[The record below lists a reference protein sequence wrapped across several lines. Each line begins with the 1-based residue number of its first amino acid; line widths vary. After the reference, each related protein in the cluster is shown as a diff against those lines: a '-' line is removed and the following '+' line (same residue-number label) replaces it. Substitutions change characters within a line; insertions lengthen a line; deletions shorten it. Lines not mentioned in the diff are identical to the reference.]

1 MTQGLGKRA
10 VAALGAVLAI
20 MLVGCSSL
28 LTDLQEPNPLA
39 LRTVLADLVPPLSDV
54 DFSISRVTAA
64 LGLAAETINGAT
76 IAWESSNPSV
86 IASDGTIVRPPAGSD
101 PIKVSVKA
109 KVKWG
114 TVTKEKVFEVTVAP
128 MPAALADQIAED
140 RDAVQALPVGSTA
153 DTLVEGNL
161 KLPTVGACGST
172 IAWVSSDTSLIA
184 NDGSVTRAAFGS
196 ADGTVTLT
204 ATITK
209 DGQTSTKTI
218 QVKVKAARPTA
229 SQAVDTDVAA
239 LAVSSLGTDTDLSQ
253 IKTSLLLPSSGTNGS
268 TISWTSSDPTVIA
281 SDGTVTRP
289 ASGSG
294 SKAVILTAT
303 VTSGTTT
310 TTKIFDVTV
319 LEVPATASASVSE
332 DKANLIGT
340 TLNGTNPDLSSV
352 SSDFHLPG
360 SGSAGTAITWES
372 SDPTVISATGAVTQP
387 SSDSGDKPVTLTA
400 TISKGG
406 VTQTTTIT
414 VTVKGKT
421 RYTVTFDSQSATT
434 AATPTTVLVAPPAT
448 TIAALPID
456 PARTGYDFGGWWTG
470 TAGTGYRFRASTA
483 VAANITVYAKWTPTG
498 GGGADT
504 SGGGGTATTTYTV
517 TFDGQ
522 SATTAASPATT
533 TVTSPAATTVAALPS
548 DPVKTGYTFGGWFTA
563 VNGGGSQFLA
573 TTTVSANITVYAKW
587 TATSGGGGG
596 TTSTTYTVTFDGQSA
611 TTAASPATTTVTSP
625 AATTVAAL
633 PSDPVKTGYTFGGW
647 FTAVNG
653 GGSQFIATTTVSAS
667 LTVYAKWTPVSYTV
681 TYNLNSGTNSSSNPA
696 TYDVTTATITLA
708 APTRTG
714 YSFGGWYTE
723 VGLTNVAI
731 TIPPGST
738 GAKTFWAKWTAIS
751 RTVTYDSQSA
761 TTTASPTSQTVTYP
775 ATTAAALPAVP
786 TKTGYSFGGWWTAV
800 SGGGTQFIATTT
812 VSADL
817 TVYAKWTETGPA
829 ALTIVLPTAP
839 SSTALSF
846 SDGSQAITNFTV
858 NKGST
863 FTVQT
868 ASGATITGWYL
879 DSDLST
885 KLGSLTSLA
894 IDSTSLALGRH
905 FLLLD
910 IVSGTKAASGSI
922 YFDVVK
928 P

>member
-28 LTDLQEPNPLA
+28 LTDLQEPNPLE

-161 KLPTVGACGST
+161 KLPTIGACGST

-310 TTKIFDVTV
+310 QTKTFNVTV
-319 LEVPATASASVSE
+319 LEVPATAAASVSE

-533 TVTSPAATTVAALPS
+533 TVTSPAAT
-548 DPVKTGYTFGGWFTA
+548 
-563 VNGGGSQFLA
+563 
-573 TTTVSANITVYAKW
+573 I
-587 TATSGGGGG
+587 
-596 TTSTTYTVTFDGQSA
+596 
-611 TTAASPATTTVTSP
+611 
-625 AATTVAAL
+625 VAAL

-723 VGLTNVAI
+723 VGLTNVAT

>member
-28 LTDLQEPNPLA
+28 LTDLQEPNPLE

-161 KLPTVGACGST
+161 KLPTIGACGST

-310 TTKIFDVTV
+310 QTKTFNVTV
-319 LEVPATASASVSE
+319 LEVPATAAASVSE

-563 VNGGGSQFLA
+563 VNGGGSQF
-573 TTTVSANITVYAKW
+573 
-587 TATSGGGGG
+587 
-596 TTSTTYTVTFDGQSA
+596 
-611 TTAASPATTTVTSP
+611 
-625 AATTVAAL
+625 
-633 PSDPVKTGYTFGGW
+633 
-647 FTAVNG
+647 
-653 GGSQFIATTTVSAS
+653 IATTTVSAS

-723 VGLTNVAI
+723 VGLTNVAT